1 MIKLIALDMDGT
13 ITQHKS
19 HLDEK
24 NRSTLEQ
31 LKKIYNIVIVG
42 AGTCDRI
49 NKQLEL
55 SGIDIIGSYGM
66 QQGSVVE
73 KQVVLTKNEKVAVDN
88 VNVINKVEVLR
99 ERFGYKEYKGDSVEF
114 HETGMV
120 TIPLLGTKADLIDK
134 LAFDPERVIRR
145 EFYRDVVELF
155 PEYTVFIG
163 GTSSFDMAPAPFNK
177 LYALEEYA
185 KEKGFNK
192 DEIIYIGDDYGVGG
206 NDEQVYRSA
215 IDFITIDNYQDFSKK
230 VQFLL

>member
-31 LKKIYNIVIVG
+31 LKKKYSIVIVG

-66 QQGSVVE
+66 QQGSVIG
-73 KQVVLTKNEKVAVDN
+73 KQIVLTKNEKVAVDN
-88 VNVINKVEVLR
+88 VNVTNKVEVLR
-99 ERFGYKEYKGDSVEF
+99 ERFGYKEYNGDSVEF

-120 TIPLLGTKADLIDK
+120 TIPLLGTKADLADK
-134 LAFDPERVIRR
+134 LAFDPQRVIRR
-145 EFYRDVVELF
+145 GFYQDVVELF

-185 KEKGFNK
+185 KEKSINK

-206 NDEQVYRSA
+206 NDEQVYHSA
-215 IDFITIDNYQDFSKK
+215 IEFITIDNYQDFSKK